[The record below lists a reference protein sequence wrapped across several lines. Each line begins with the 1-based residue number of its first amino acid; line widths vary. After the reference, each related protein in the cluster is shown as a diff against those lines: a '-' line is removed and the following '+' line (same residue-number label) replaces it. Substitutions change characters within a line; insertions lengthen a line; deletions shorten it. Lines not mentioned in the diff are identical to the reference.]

1 MRSDSQWGQF
11 RTNSGMSDL
20 DLHIK
25 EIGKTLTPERGP
37 ETPGEAVE
45 RLLAYYLNLEPA
57 EQPAFVAALI
67 TEAVSLKAMRFA
79 ARPRPASNG
88 KGAAA

>member
-1 MRSDSQWGQF
+1 
-11 RTNSGMSDL
+11 MSNL
-20 DLHIK
+20 KPHIR

-45 RLLAYYLNLEPA
+45 RLFAYYLNLEPA
-57 EQPAFVAALI
+57 AQPAFVAALI
-67 TEAVSLKAMRFA
+67 TEAVSLKAMRLA
-79 ARPRPASNG
+79 ARPQRASNG